1 MFLLGFAAGLPLLL
15 ALSTLSFR
23 LREAGVD
30 LTAIGYAS
38 WVGMV
43 YGFKWCWS
51 PLVDRLPLPGL
62 TTRLGQR
69 RGWLLLAQLA
79 VAGGLVGL
87 ALTDPRQALG
97 QTVGFALFV
106 AFASAT
112 QDIALDAYRIESADA
127 TRQGILAAA
136 YQTGYR
142 IAMMWSSAGT
152 LWIAA
157 WLGSR
162 KGYDPFGWQVAY
174 LVMAA
179 SMAVGVMTVLFSQE
193 PAIER
198 PSLTG
203 GIWVWLREA
212 LIEPFADFLR
222 RYRWQAV
229 LTLALIA
236 TYRLSDT
243 ILAVMVNPF
252 YVDMGYT
259 KDQIAAVSNVY
270 GVVMTLSGAFLGGVL
285 VSRRGAL
292 WALWL
297 GSLLSSGTNLLFAV
311 LSLTGPHLA
320 ALVVVISAEY
330 LATGLASAAFV
341 AYLSS
346 LTSVGYSATQYA
358 LLSSTMLL
366 LPKWSAGFSG
376 MAVAKFGYT
385 KFFVGTALLGLP
397 AILLVSLAL
406 RFNRK
411 APAQSWPS
419 RCPTAWEKTTVPH
432 RRAGESAADAP
443 GVGPP

>member
-1 MFLLGFAAGLPLLL
+1 LSLPTVSPPSNWRAALAPYLEGLTVRMFLLGFAAGLPLLL

-30 LTAIGYAS
+30 LAAIGYAS

-51 PLVDRLPLPGL
+51 PLVDRMPLPGL

-69 RGWLLLAQLA
+69 RGWLLLAQVA

-97 QTVGFALFV
+97 RTVSFALFV

-112 QDIALDAYRIESADA
+112 QDIALDAYRIESADV

-142 IAMMWSSAGT
+142 LAMMWSSAGT
-152 LWIAA
+152 LWIATR
-157 WLGSR
+157 LGSR
-162 KGYDPFGWQVAY
+162 NGYDQFGWQAAY

-179 SMAVGVMTVLFSQE
+179 SMAVGVVTVLCSRE
-193 PAIER
+193 PDTRRVSVAE
-198 PSLTG
+198 SM
-203 GIWVWLREA
+203 WAWLREA
-212 LIEPFADFLR
+212 LLEPFADFLR

-229 LTLALIA
+229 LTLLLIT

-243 ILAVMVNPF
+243 VLAVMVNPF

-270 GVVMTLSGAFLGGVL
+270 GVIMTLTGAFLGGVL
-285 VSRRGAL
+285 VSRRGSL
-292 WALWL
+292 WPLWL
-297 GSLLSSGTNLLFAV
+297 GALLSSGTNLLFAA

-346 LTSVGYSATQYA
+346 LTNVGYSATQYA
-358 LLSSTMLL
+358 LLSSMMLL
-366 LPKWSAGFSG
+366 LPKWAAGFSG
-376 MAVAKFGYT
+376 SAVATFGYT

-406 RFNRK
+406 RFNRP
-411 APAQSWPS
+411 APAQS
-419 RCPTAWEKTTVPH
+419 
-432 RRAGESAADAP
+432 
-443 GVGPP
+443 